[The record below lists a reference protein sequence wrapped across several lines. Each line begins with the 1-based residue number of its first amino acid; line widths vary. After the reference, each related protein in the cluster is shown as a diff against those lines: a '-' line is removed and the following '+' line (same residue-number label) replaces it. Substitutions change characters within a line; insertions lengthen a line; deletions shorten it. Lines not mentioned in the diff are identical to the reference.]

1 MKKTVSLFLS
11 LILAVFPLAS
21 CTSETA
27 PSPSVPTQSDAGS
40 APDPEADA
48 PETEAPAVPD
58 FAAKLTDHSWFIAN
72 PSAVGALT
80 FEGSEASFLLFEN
93 GEDKSVSGPVTFAEK
108 SLTIGGEEF
117 RWAVV
122 ASFCKLTRGDVSYS
136 LTKTDDADAAR
147 GPYNLLT
154 NRWSGDGLTLS
165 FDGGNAT
172 LELDGGT
179 GYSGSYELTAGK
191 TLVIHDDAAGGSDV
205 NLALGAKASSSSVE
219 TPDFPPE
226 YAVDGDLGTRFSS
239 EYVDPS
245 WLTLDLGSEKRVG
258 AAIVYFE
265 TACSADFTFDVSND
279 GENWTEA
286 ASVEGNDQAGVDS
299 PVTVK
304 FPEPHTARYVRF
316 NGLSRAT
323 DWGHSIWELELV
335 EGIPGEAECA
345 LEYVGERVVLKMDG
359 KTYNLSK

>member
-1 MKKTVSLFLS
+1 MKKTVSIFLS
-11 LILAVFPLAS
+11 LILPAFLLVS
-21 CTSETA
+21 CSPGGDPGT
-27 PSPSVPTQSDAGS
+27 SPSVPTQSDAGS

-48 PETEAPAVPD
+48 SETEAPAVPD

-72 PSAVGALT
+72 PSAVGAMT

-117 RWAVV
+117 GWAVV
-122 ASFCKLTRGDVSYS
+122 ASFCKLTRGDISYS

-154 NRWSGDGLTLS
+154 NRWSGDGLMLS

-172 LELDGGT
+172 LEIDGGVRF
-179 GYSGSYELTAGK
+179 SGSYELTAGK

-245 WLTLDLGSEKRVG
+245 WLTLDLGFHLRRVDRRGELDRSRVRRGQRSGRRGFSRHREIPRTPHRPLRPIQRALPGDGLGAFDLGTRAGRRDPRRGGMRSGIRRRTGRIEDGREDLHPLEISGKR
-258 AAIVYFE
+258 AAGPFE
-265 TACSADFTFDVSND
+265 NSA
-279 GENWTEA
+279 
-286 ASVEGNDQAGVDS
+286 
-299 PVTVK
+299 
-304 FPEPHTARYVRF
+304 
-316 NGLSRAT
+316 
-323 DWGHSIWELELV
+323 
-335 EGIPGEAECA
+335 A
-345 LEYVGERVVLKMDG
+345 LL
-359 KTYNLSK
+359 